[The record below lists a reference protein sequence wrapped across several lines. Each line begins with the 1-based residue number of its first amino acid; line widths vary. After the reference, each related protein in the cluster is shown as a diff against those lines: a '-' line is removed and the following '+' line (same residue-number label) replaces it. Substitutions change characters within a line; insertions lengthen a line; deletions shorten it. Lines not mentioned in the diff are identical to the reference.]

1 VITFEEEPVSE
12 AEMGRRIAEVT
23 KRPLPWLVAEADG
36 AVVGYAYATPWRPR
50 SAYRFS
56 VESTVYLEAGAVGR
70 GTGRALYAALLD
82 DLKARGVHCVI
93 GGIALPNP
101 ASVGLHERMGFRKVG
116 HLEEVGWKQERWVDV
131 GYWELRL

>member
-1 VITFEEEPVSE
+1 
-12 AEMGRRIAEVT
+12 
-23 KRPLPWLVAEADG
+23 
-36 AVVGYAYATPWRPR
+36 
-50 SAYRFS
+50 
-56 VESTVYLEAGAVGR
+56 
-70 GTGRALYAALLD
+70 
-82 DLKARGVHCVI
+82 VI